1 MSDTVE
7 QDGAPMTRP
16 AEAVA
21 LVDADVHLYAPDG
34 VSSIYPYMPKAWAE
48 RFKLK
53 GLETSTFVLS
63 SRFNH
68 PTNSAMRGD
77 AAPPSGATP
86 GSDLA
91 FMRENFLDPVGI
103 DIAIATSLQAGA
115 FANAL
120 AGPDESVVLC
130 SAFNDYFLDEWM
142 PEDKRLRYLIAVS
155 PQDPVAS
162 AAEIRRVGDRDAVV
176 GVFIAPI
183 NIALGNRHYAP
194 IYAAA
199 AELDLPI
206 YLHVTGAEMVY
217 QGSAEPGGGF
227 PESYS
232 ERRSLFAQ
240 LGEINLTSLVFS
252 GTLARYPTLKFVFS
266 EFGFTWAAPQIW
278 RMDTTWKMTRVEVP
292 WVKRWPS
299 EYVAD
304 QIRLT
309 TQPLDEP
316 RRPKDLDRM
325 IEMLGPEIL
334 MFSTD
339 YPHWDAD
346 DPHKVLRSVAPEVRG
361 RLYAGTALETFRRL
375 PSSLGS

>member
-1 MSDTVE
+1 M
-7 QDGAPMTRP
+7 ARP
-16 AEAVA
+16 AEAVT
-21 LVDADVHLYAPDG
+21 LIDADVHVYAPDG
-34 VSSIYPYMPKAWAE
+34 MRSIYPYMPKAWME

-53 GLETSTFVLS
+53 GLEASTFVLS

-77 AAPPSGATP
+77 ATPPSGATP
-86 GSDLA
+86 GSDLP
-91 FMRENFLDPVGI
+91 FMRENFLDRAGI
-103 DIAIATSLQAGA
+103 DIAIVTSLQAGA

-142 PEDKRLRYLIAVS
+142 PEETRLRYLLAVS

-162 AAEIRRVGDRDAVV
+162 AEEIGRLGDHKAVV
-176 GVFIAPI
+176 GVFIPPI
-183 NIALGNRHYAP
+183 NIALGSRHYAP

-199 AELDLPI
+199 AERDLPI
-206 YLHVTGAEMVY
+206 YVHVTGAEMVY

-240 LGEINLTSLVFS
+240 LGEINLASLVFS
-252 GTLARYPTLKFVFS
+252 GTLDRYPTLKFVFS

-299 EYVAD
+299 EYMAD

-316 RRPKDLDRM
+316 RQPKHLDQM

-361 RLYAGTALETFRRL
+361 RLYADTALETFIRL
-375 PSSLGS
+375 AAPLGA

>member
-1 MSDTVE
+1 MSDLAESVTT
-7 QDGAPMTRP
+7 PMTRP
-16 AEAVA
+16 PEAA
-21 LVDADVHLYAPDG
+21 TLIDADVHVYAPDG
-34 VSSIYPYMPKAWAE
+34 VNSAYAYMPKAWTE

-53 GLETSTFVLS
+53 GLEASTFVLT

-68 PTNSAMRGD
+68 PTNAAMRGD
-77 AAPPSGATP
+77 ASPPSGATP
-86 GSDLA
+86 GSDLS
-91 FMRENFLDPVGI
+91 FMRENFLDAAGI
-103 DIAIATSLQAGA
+103 DIAITTSLQAGA

-120 AGPDESVVLC
+120 AGPEESVVLC
-130 SAFNDYFLDEWM
+130 SAFNDYFLTEWM
-142 PEDKRLRYLIAVS
+142 PQEPRLRYLIAVS
-155 PQDPVAS
+155 PQDPDEA
-162 AAEIRRVGDRDAVV
+162 AAEIRRIGDAPAVV

-183 NIALGNRHYAP
+183 NIALGNRHFRP
-194 IYAAA
+194 IYEAAM
-199 AELDLPI
+199 ELDLPI
-206 YLHVTGAEMVY
+206 YVHVTGAEMVY

-240 LGEINLTSLVFS
+240 LGEINLTSLIFS
-252 GTLARYPTLKFVFS
+252 GTLERYKSLKFVFS

-292 WVKRWPS
+292 WVKKWPS
-299 EYVAD
+299 DYVSD
-304 QIRLT
+304 QIRIT

-316 RRPKDLDRM
+316 RNAGHLERM

-346 DPHKVLRSVAPEVRG
+346 DPHKVLRSVAPEVRQQ
-361 RLYAGTALETFRRL
+361 LYAGTALATFPRL
-375 PSSLGS
+375 AASLSA